1 MHGVGDYSALL
12 DGKLQS
18 GPGGGLDQP
27 LSFNLGSNAV
37 LNVHSILTFT
47 IKVQGGPAD
56 ITITI
61 NGHGVANYT
70 LSNYFGTINKVIVPN
85 VLKHGANQMRFNV
98 VAEDF
103 LTMFVADVALWW
115 FKNSLE

>member
-1 MHGVGDYSALL
+1 
-12 DGKLQS
+12 
-18 GPGGGLDQP
+18 
-27 LSFNLGSNAV
+27 
-37 LNVHSILTFT
+37 
-47 IKVQGGPAD
+47 
-56 ITITI
+56 
-61 NGHGVANYT
+61 
-70 LSNYFGTINKVIVPN
+70 VIVPN